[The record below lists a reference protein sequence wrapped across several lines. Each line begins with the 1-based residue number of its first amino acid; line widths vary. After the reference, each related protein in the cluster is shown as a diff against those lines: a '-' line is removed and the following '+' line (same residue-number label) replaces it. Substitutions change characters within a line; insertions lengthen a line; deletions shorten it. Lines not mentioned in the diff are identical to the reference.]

1 MKAVADLVNLSIA
14 SLYVAMVGVGC
25 VPTSFS
31 FFHIASLLVRQGAK
45 HYQLLSR
52 EWSNTAKI
60 SLPEGY
66 PDSEDFQ
73 TISMAPGSRCVRR
86 AGRTWQRCVR
96 FSDDGGRLIEF
107 RCKWRYSRSCLSTR
121 PLPEAA
127 MIPP

>member
-45 HYQLLSR
+45 HYQLASQ
-52 EWSNTAKI
+52 ESSNAAKI

-66 PDSEDFQ
+66 PDSEGFQ
-73 TISMAPGSRCVRR
+73 RISMATVVDAL
-86 AGRTWQRCVR
+86 AGQAGHGGAIPL
-96 FSDDGGRLIEF
+96 SDGDPLVEF
-107 RCKWRYSRSCLSTR
+107 
-121 PLPEAA
+121 
-127 MIPP
+127 